1 MSPRSRRLESGEE
14 DDLARTAPDPSAV
27 AAGARGCARRLP
39 GDITIDVD
47 ATLLN
52 VHSDKQDAASTYKR
66 GYGFHPLG
74 AWCDTTNEPLA
85 AMLRPG
91 NAGSNDTDDHSSC
104 WTRQWRCSRPT
115 TGPARAG
122 DDPALC
128 VTDPAAGRLGRSD
141 HGFVTAFRG
150 HIEYRSVTRSMR
162 RCVKRCCC
170 SRRRS
175 GPGGR
180 SDGTVRDGAFVP
192 S

>member
-1 MSPRSRRLESGEE
+1 VKKTTSLE
-14 DDLARTAPDPSAV
+14 LRQIPSAV
-27 AAGARGCARRLP
+27 AAGRERVWLAAYP

-115 TGPARAG
+115 TGPATSRVTTR
-122 DDPALC
+122 ALC
-128 VTDPAAGRLGRSD
+128 VTRSCCGPTRPERPTALSPALSRPTS
-141 HGFVTAFRG
+141 
-150 HIEYRSVTRSMR
+150 STRSSPDQ
-162 RCVKRCCC
+162 C
-170 SRRRS
+170 
-175 GPGGR
+175 GG
-180 SDGTVRDGAFVP
+180 A
-192 S
+192 